1 LSQALHAILLIVGN
15 IYAFKSR
22 NVPTTFQESR
32 WIGLAMASLLQL
44 FLMGVPVI
52 LAVADDPTARTLV
65 MISVI
70 FLNNFVLI
78 AAIFF
83 PKIHVYYFLDDGE
96 GMHLTASNL
105 VIGGGKHAHGTAG
118 SHMGLTEVESHHT
131 FESILGDGGKQIFIR
146 GSNVWGK
153 MADTERGECASQ

>member
-1 LSQALHAILLIVGN
+1 VGN

-32 WIGLAMASLLQL
+32 WIGLAMASMLQL

-52 LAVADDPTARTLV
+52 LAVSDDPTARTLV

-78 AAIFF
+78 GAIFF
-83 PKIHVYYFLDDGE
+83 PKIHVYYFLNDGE
-96 GMHLTASNL
+96 DMSLTASNVL
-105 VIGGGKHAHGTAG
+105 LSNKGTGGTGKLG
-118 SHMGLTEVESHHT
+118 SHFGVDAPRHT
-131 FESILGDGGKQIFIR
+131 FESVVGTSEKRMYLP
-146 GSNVWGK
+146 SEV
-153 MADTERGECASQ
+153 SV